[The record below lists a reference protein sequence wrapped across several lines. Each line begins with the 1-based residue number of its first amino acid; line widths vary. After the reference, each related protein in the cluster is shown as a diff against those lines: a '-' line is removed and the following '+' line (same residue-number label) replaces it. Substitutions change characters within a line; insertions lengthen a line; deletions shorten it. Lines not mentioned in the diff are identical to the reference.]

1 MADAPRLRAARG
13 RPLAGRREL
22 RRHAAGAEHDPG
34 AGHRRLPRR
43 SRRRGGDPRGLRQHG
58 RAMGRQPRLQRHRGR
73 APRAQPSRRGGAR
86 GSSLRRAQLG
96 RAGDA
101 VRHRRAA
108 AARGRAT
115 SRHPAARHG
124 HEAGRAARRQAG
136 PRPGGRQDG
145 EGAGSVV
152 EDLLGA
158 AGSILQSTVRN
169 ATPLVFAALGGLFS
183 ERSVV
188 VHIGLEGL
196 ILIAAFAGVLGAHL
210 TGSALAG
217 LLTALGAGLL
227 FALIHALM
235 CITFEADQI
244 ISGTAI
250 NLLAL
255 GGTGFLM
262 VVIFGSGGTSPRVN
276 GFGSVAIPLLS
287 DIPVI
292 GAALFDHSVL
302 VYLMYILVP
311 VVYFVVFRTTF
322 GLRLRATGEVP
333 EAVDTAGVNVQRMRY
348 YGVALSG
355 LLAACGGVYLSM
367 GLLTAFTEN
376 MTGGRGFIALAALIF
391 GRWNPIGAAGAAL
404 LFGFAQAITY
414 RVSEQTIPI
423 EFIQMFPYVLTIIAL
438 AGFGGRAIA
447 PAAIGKPYRK
457 E

>member
-1 MADAPRLRAARG
+1 M
-13 RPLAGRREL
+13 
-22 RRHAAGAEHDPG
+22 
-34 AGHRRLPRR
+34 
-43 SRRRGGDPRGLRQHG
+43 
-58 RAMGRQPRLQRHRGR
+58 
-73 APRAQPSRRGGAR
+73 
-86 GSSLRRAQLG
+86 
-96 RAGDA
+96 
-101 VRHRRAA
+101 
-108 AARGRAT
+108 
-115 SRHPAARHG
+115 
-124 HEAGRAARRQAG
+124 
-136 PRPGGRQDG
+136 
-145 EGAGSVV
+145 
-152 EDLLGA
+152 EDLLGS
-158 AGSILQSTVRN
+158 AGSILESTVRN
-169 ATPLVFAALGGLFS
+169 STPLIFAALGGLFS
-183 ERSVV
+183 ERSGVV
-188 VHIGLEGL
+188 NIGLEGL
-196 ILIAAFAGVLGAHL
+196 MLISAFFGVVGAHF
-210 TGSALAG
+210 TGSALVG
-217 LLTALGAGLL
+217 LFAALGAGLI

-250 NLLAL
+250 NILAL

-262 VVIFGSGGTSPRVN
+262 VTIFGSGGTSPRVN

-292 GAALFDHSVL
+292 GTALFDQSLL
-302 VYLMYILVP
+302 VYLMFILIP
-311 VVYFVVFRTTF
+311 VVYFVVFRTSF

-367 GLLTAFTEN
+367 GLLTAFTEG

-414 RVSEQTIPI
+414 RVSEQTVPV
-423 EFIQMFPYVLTIIAL
+423 EFIQMFPFVLTIIAL
-438 AGFGGRAIA
+438 AAFGGRAIA